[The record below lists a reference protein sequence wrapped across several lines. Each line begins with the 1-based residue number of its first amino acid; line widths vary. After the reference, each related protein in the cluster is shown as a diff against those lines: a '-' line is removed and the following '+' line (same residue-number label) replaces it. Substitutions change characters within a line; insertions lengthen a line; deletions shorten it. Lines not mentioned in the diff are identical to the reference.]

1 MKYDTVLVTGGA
13 GYIGSHAVHSLLK
26 SGRNVIVIDRDKES
40 CDDLKRCFP
49 RNKRL
54 KVYCADFDNDMYT
67 ENILKNEGVK
77 AVMHFAAST
86 SVPESVQRPIEYYSN
101 NTAKTIRLVERMIR
115 YGVFRLISSST
126 SAVYGNP
133 EDPNKLITE
142 KTLCRPINPYGQSK
156 LMIESILKNTSNAI
170 PAFEYTSFRYFN
182 VAGNVITNK
191 VRDFKWREKS
201 NVIPKFLKAIR
212 EGKNTIDIYG
222 VDYPTKDGTCL
233 RDYIHVEDII
243 SAHMI
248 ALEDDI
254 YGVYN
259 LGCSEPS
266 SVWDVVNAVVSVT
279 NSEVDVLHKP
289 KRNGDPV
296 VLIADSTKFRE
307 LTGWEPNYNL
317 KEMVA
322 TAWKAYTNEK

>member
-1 MKYDTVLVTGGA
+1 
-13 GYIGSHAVHSLLK
+13 
-26 SGRNVIVIDRDKES
+26 
-40 CDDLKRCFP
+40 
-49 RNKRL
+49 
-54 KVYCADFDNDMYT
+54 
-67 ENILKNEGVK
+67 
-77 AVMHFAAST
+77 
-86 SVPESVQRPIEYYSN
+86 
-101 NTAKTIRLVERMIR
+101 
-115 YGVFRLISSST
+115 
-126 SAVYGNP
+126 
-133 EDPNKLITE
+133 
-142 KTLCRPINPYGQSK
+142 
-156 LMIESILKNTSNAI
+156 LKNTSNAI